1 MNAKSRPR
9 TILAAVFAAA
19 LCNACASGK
28 NAPEATHDGLQLV
41 PDSKME
47 RVWVKPG
54 EDFSQYDMIGL
65 LDCYVAFKKGW
76 RLSHPDIRR
85 SDMDKIRKWLA
96 TEFRT
101 VFTSE
106 LWKNGYQIATAP
118 KKNVLLVR
126 PALIDLEII
135 APDTQSD
142 ESSMTFTTSTGSVT
156 LYVELYDAESS
167 EILAR
172 AVDRRQANHI
182 GGVEVS
188 SFSTNSDDARRLLK
202 HWASLLID
210 ELNATHGKT
219 GN

>member
-1 MNAKSRPR
+1 
-9 TILAAVFAAA
+9 
-19 LCNACASGK
+19 
-28 NAPEATHDGLQLV
+28 
-41 PDSKME
+41 
-47 RVWVKPG
+47 
-54 EDFSQYDMIGL
+54 
-65 LDCYVAFKKGW
+65 
-76 RLSHPDIRR
+76 
-85 SDMDKIRKWLA
+85 
-96 TEFRT
+96 
-101 VFTSE
+101 
-106 LWKNGYQIATAP
+106 
-118 KKNVLLVR
+118 
-126 PALIDLEII
+126 
-135 APDTQSD
+135 
-142 ESSMTFTTSTGSVT
+142 MTFTTSTGSVT